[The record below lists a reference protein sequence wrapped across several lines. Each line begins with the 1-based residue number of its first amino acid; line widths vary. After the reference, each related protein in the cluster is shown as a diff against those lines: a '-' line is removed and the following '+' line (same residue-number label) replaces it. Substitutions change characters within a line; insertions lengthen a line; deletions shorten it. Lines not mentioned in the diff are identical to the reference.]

1 MMDTFH
7 DALTPPGAA
16 GLPPGFFDRFLF
28 NLHPE
33 AIAPSVIVGLG
44 VYPASDVTD
53 WFAIVVT
60 ESEQRNLRFSTEL
73 SATDGASAGPLSW
86 RVVEPL
92 KTWQIS
98 LGPNPAGLELDLTW
112 RARTPAWA
120 GEVTVA
126 NTGAAPSSFDHLFQS
141 GRYEGSLRL
150 DGQEHRVDGWYGQR
164 DRSRG
169 VRSMSGGQGLHL
181 WYQAQFP
188 DRSIGFLLAENRQH
202 EQVLLEG
209 VVMHE
214 SGKLDPVTIVHHD
227 LQFDGGLDLVSGSVE
242 IQTADGATYRVD
254 ADASAGGG
262 YMAGGGYDGRHG
274 RPSGRDHIEHD
285 SYPLDG
291 TVSPRTLGTA
301 LTDRLTAFTW
311 NGTLGYGILEFAVTR
326 SRSYAYCPTLARP

>member
-1 MMDTFH
+1 
-7 DALTPPGAA
+7 
-16 GLPPGFFDRFLF
+16 
-28 NLHPE
+28 
-33 AIAPSVIVGLG
+33 
-44 VYPASDVTD
+44 
-53 WFAIVVT
+53 
-60 ESEQRNLRFSTEL
+60 
-73 SATDGASAGPLSW
+73 
-86 RVVEPL
+86 
-92 KTWQIS
+92 
-98 LGPNPAGLELDLTW
+98 
-112 RARTPAWA
+112 
-120 GEVTVA
+120 
-126 NTGAAPSSFDHLFQS
+126 
-141 GRYEGSLRL
+141 
-150 DGQEHRVDGWYGQR
+150 
-164 DRSRG
+164 
-169 VRSMSGGQGLHL
+169 L